1 MVDSAQLATD
11 LEEQLGRIRRA
22 REESEK
28 FVAEQTKLMSEQS
41 KLAAEALK
49 MERDRM
55 LAPWQ
60 IVFSSMAAGAAFF
73 GAGAAFIK
81 LMGP

>member
-1 MVDSAQLATD
+1 MSSGADPAPAPGNPD
-11 LEEQLGRIRRA
+11 LEEQRVRIRRMID
-22 REESEK
+22 ESET
-28 FVAEQTKLMSEQS
+28 FAAEQRTLF
-41 KLAAEALK
+41 AEALK
-49 MERDRM
+49 LECDRA

-81 LMGP
+81 LLGA